1 MITVKLMGGLG
12 NQCFQRAY
20 GLALEDHG
28 YRVRFDKSALQSGTA
43 REYSLG
49 YFGVEA
55 GNFPNTNILYEK
67 GLRYDPDYLCPPD
80 NSTVVGYWQ
89 SAKYFSSVAN
99 KVKQAFKFKTPRAVL
114 SQIALHVRRQDYVGL
129 QHFHGMPSIEY
140 YREAVAHIRREVGML
155 VPVVVFSDDRGWCR
169 ENLPD
174 FPVYEGK
181 DKYDDLQEMA
191 SCEYAVIANSSFS
204 WWGAWLGPQKLV
216 VAPKKWFADPS
227 IDSTDIIPERW
238 VKL

>member
-12 NQCFQRAY
+12 NQIFQLAY
-20 GLALEDHG
+20 GISLKHVG
-28 YRVRFDKSALQSGTA
+28 YHVRYDKSALREGTA

-55 GNFPNTNILYEK
+55 GEFPPTPEVYERT
-67 GLRYDPDYLCPPD
+67 LRYNPEYLAPPE
-80 NSTVVGYWQ
+80 NSTMIGYWQ
-89 SAKYFSSVAN
+89 SEKYFLSASG
-99 KVKQAFKFKTPRAVL
+99 KVRAALKFKTPRSIQPRV
-114 SQIALHVRRQDYVGL
+114 ALHVRRQDYVGL
-129 QHFHGMPSIEY
+129 QHFHGMPSLNY
-140 YREAVAHIRREVGML
+140 YREAVAHIRREVGM
-155 VPVVVFSDDRGWCR
+155 VPVLVFSDDHSWCR
-169 ENLPD
+169 ENLPN
-174 FPVYEGK
+174 FPIYEGE

-227 IDSTDIIPERW
+227 VDSTDIIPDRW
-238 VKL
+238 VKI